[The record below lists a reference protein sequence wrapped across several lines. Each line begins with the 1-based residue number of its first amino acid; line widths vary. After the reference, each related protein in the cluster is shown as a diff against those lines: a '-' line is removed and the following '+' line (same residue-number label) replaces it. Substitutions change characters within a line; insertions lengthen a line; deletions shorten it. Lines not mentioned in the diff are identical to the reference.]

1 VAGGAGLRR
10 WATATVAT
18 ALVLF
23 ACLALVFVSSLEALR
38 PSCGGRRA
46 TIVSNDR
53 MIHGTRG
60 PDVILAGRGANVI
73 HGARGNDTI
82 CGGAGRDRIDG
93 GRGKDTIDGKSGN
106 DLIAG
111 GRGSDDLRGGPGRD
125 RVHGDSGN
133 DSVRGGDGARD
144 DIEGDMG
151 DDTVNGGRGNSDAL
165 AGGIGR
171 DRIDGGPGAHDT
183 ASYRSAGGPVEVEFG
198 HGRVSG
204 AENEQLRG
212 IENVLGGPGNDGC
225 FESFLAVRWCGSTG
239 VAISGSDGNDSL
251 AIGLQGQQLVVSAGS
266 GPSLQIGGDRR
277 VESLLVSLG
286 AGDDQVA
293 ISSSLP
299 PEVEVTI
306 EGGAGSDW
314 LRGGSGADTIYAGD
328 DDVPDRLEGRGGGDA
343 LFGVNIFHP
352 RRQSGAAA
360 LIGGGGDDL
369 LIGGQ
374 PCEGDLFVGGPGAND
389 SVSFARVRNA
399 GVSVAARIGGAV
411 SDPDL
416 PECAAGWI
424 ARGSEKIEG
433 SPGPDLLLG
442 NGAANT
448 LLGRGGADQV
458 DGRGGPDRCI
468 GGRGGDRS
476 RHCEY
481 VRN

>member
-1 VAGGAGLRR
+1 L
-10 WATATVAT
+10 ATAFVV
-18 ALVLF
+18 LVVLVV
-23 ACLALVFVSSLEALR
+23 LGLVFTAPLEALR
-38 PSCGGRRA
+38 HSCGGRQV
-46 TIVSNDR
+46 TIASNDR

-60 PDVILAGRGANVI
+60 PDVIVAGPRANVI

-93 GRGKDTIDGKSGN
+93 GRGKDTIDGKRGN
-106 DLIAG
+106 DLITG
-111 GRGSDDLRGGPGRD
+111 GRGSDDLRGGAGRD
-125 RVHGDSGN
+125 RVRGDSGN
-133 DSVRGGDGARD
+133 DVVRGGPGARD
-144 DIEGDMG
+144 DIDGDMG
-151 DDTVNGGRGNSDAL
+151 DDTVTGGRGSFDAL

-183 ASYRSAGGPVEVEFG
+183 ASYRSAGGPIEVEMG
-198 HGRVSG
+198 RGRVSG

-225 FESFLAVRWCGSTG
+225 FESFLAVRWCGTSG
-239 VAISGSDGNDSL
+239 VAISGSAGDDSL
-251 AIGLQGQQLVVSAGS
+251 AIGLEGRQLVISAES

-277 VESLLVSLG
+277 LGSLLVSLG
-286 AGDDQVA
+286 DGDDRVVVDPSVQ
-293 ISSSLP
+293 

-314 LRGGSGADTIYAGD
+314 LRGGPGGDTIYAGD
-328 DDVPDRLEGRGGGDA
+328 DDVPDRLEGGGGGDA

-352 RRQSGAAA
+352 RRDSGAAT

-374 PCEGDLFVGGPGAND
+374 PCGGDLFVGGPGAND
-389 SVSFARVRNA
+389 SVSFARVRNS
-399 GVSVAARIGGAV
+399 GVYVAAKIGGAV

-416 PECAAGWI
+416 AGCTAGRI
-424 ARGSEKIEG
+424 ARGTEKIEG
-433 SPGPDLLLG
+433 SPGPDVLLG
-442 NGAANT
+442 SAGANT
-448 LLGRGGADQV
+448 LLGRGGSDRL
-458 DGRGGPDRCI
+458 DGRGGSDRCI
-468 GGRGGDRS
+468 GGRGGDGS

>member
-1 VAGGAGLRR
+1 VVAGAGFRRLASAFAVLAGLG
-10 WATATVAT
+10 
-18 ALVLF
+18 
-23 ACLALVFVSSLEALR
+23 LVFSASLAAKG

-53 MIHGTRG
+53 VIHGTRG
-60 PDVILAGRGANVI
+60 PDVIVAGRGPNVI

-82 CGGAGRDRIDG
+82 CGGGGRDRIDG
-93 GRGKDTIDGKSGN
+93 ARGKDAIDGKRGN
-106 DLIAG
+106 DFVSG

-125 RVHGDSGN
+125 RVRGDSGN
-133 DSVRGGDGARD
+133 DVVRGGPGARD
-144 DIEGDMG
+144 DIDGDMG
-151 DDTVNGGRGNSDAL
+151 DDTVRGGRGSFDAL

-183 ASYRSAGGPVEVEFG
+183 ASYRSAGGPIEVELG

-225 FESFLAVRWCGSTG
+225 FESFLAVSWCGSTG
-239 VAISGSDGNDSL
+239 VAISGGAESDSL
-251 AIGLQGQQLVVSAGS
+251 AIGLQGQQLLITPES
-266 GPSLQIGGDRR
+266 GPSLQIGGNRR
-277 VESLLVSLG
+277 IESLLVSLG
-286 AGDDQVA
+286 AGDDQVTVA
-293 ISSSLP
+293 SSLP

-314 LRGGSGADTIYAGD
+314 LRGGSGGDTIYAGD

-352 RRQSGAAA
+352 RRESGAAT

-374 PCEGDLFVGGPGAND
+374 PCGGDLFVGGPGAND
-389 SVSFARVRNA
+389 SVSFARVRNPGIA
-399 GVSVAARIGGAV
+399 VAAKIGGAV
-411 SDPDL
+411 TDPDV
-416 PECAAGWI
+416 AGCSAGRI

-433 SPGPDLLLG
+433 SPGPDVLVG
-442 NGAANT
+442 NAAANT
-448 LLGRGGADQV
+448 LLGRGGADRL
-458 DGRGGPDRCI
+458 DGRGGQDRCI
-468 GGRGGDRS
+468 GGRGGDGA

-481 VRN
+481 LRN

>member
-1 VAGGAGLRR
+1 MAGGGGLRR
-10 WATATVAT
+10 LAGAIVVLAG
-18 ALVLF
+18 LVL
-23 ACLALVFVSSLEALR
+23 VFSAPLEAKR
-38 PSCGGRRA
+38 PSCAGKRA
-46 TIVSNDR
+46 TIVSDDR
-53 MIHGTRG
+53 AIHGTRG
-60 PDVILAGRGANVI
+60 PDVILAGRKANVI
-73 HGARGNDTI
+73 DGARGNDTI

-93 GRGKDTIDGKSGN
+93 GRGKDTIDGKRGN
-106 DLIAG
+106 DFVTG
-111 GRGSDDLRGGPGRD
+111 GRGSDDLRGGAGRD
-125 RVHGDSGN
+125 RVRGDSGN
-133 DSVRGGDGARD
+133 DSVRGGPGARD
-144 DIEGDMG
+144 DIDGDMG
-151 DDTVNGGRGNSDAL
+151 DDTVTGGRGNFDAL

-171 DRIDGGPGAHDT
+171 DRIDGGPGEHDT
-183 ASYRSAGGPVEVEFG
+183 ASYRSAGGPIEVEMG

-204 AENEQLRG
+204 AENEHLRG

-225 FESFLAVRWCGSTG
+225 FEPFLAVGWCGSTG
-239 VAISGSDGNDSL
+239 VAISGDAGDDSL
-251 AIGLQGQQLVVSAGS
+251 AIGLQGQQLVISTGL
-266 GPSLQIGGDRR
+266 GPSLQIGGDRQ

-293 ISSSLP
+293 VASSLP

-314 LRGGSGADTIYAGD
+314 LRGGQGGDTIYAGD

-352 RRQSGAAA
+352 RRESGAAA
-360 LIGGGGDDL
+360 LFGGGGDDL

-399 GVSVAARIGGAV
+399 GVAVAAKIGGAV

-424 ARGSEKIEG
+424 APGSEKIEG
-433 SPGPDLLLG
+433 SPGPDVLLG
-442 NGAANT
+442 NAAANT
-448 LLGRGGADQV
+448 LLGRGGADRV
-458 DGRGGPDRCI
+458 DGRGGADRCI

-476 RHCEY
+476 RRCEY